1 MGSHKQLS
9 IPAAGLLACVLAP
22 ALAFAEESQHPC
34 KAPNELVRLNQPL
47 VHTGKVLSSYEPL
60 TVVAIGSSSTAGAGA
75 SSPAASYP
83 SRLAVELRQQLPA
96 HALTV
101 INRGVNGEEV
111 RDMLTRFGESVIAEK
126 PDLVLWQVGTNS
138 VLRDQPLAATN
149 PLILDG
155 LRQLREIGADVV
167 MIDPQF
173 APRVIA
179 KPQAEGMV
187 KLISATAKEANV
199 DLFQRFAVMRYWHD
213 NEHMRFSE
221 FISPDEIH
229 MNDWSYACLA
239 KLLGTSIAEAATRGV
254 ASAQAAPKRHVGP

>member
-1 MGSHKQLS
+1 MSSHKQLS
-9 IPAAGLLACVLAP
+9 RLAAGLLACVLAP
-22 ALAFAEESQHPC
+22 ALASAEEHC
-34 KAPNELVRLNQPL
+34 KAPNEMVRLTQPL

-83 SRLAVELRQQLPA
+83 SRLAVELHQQLPA

-101 INRGVNGEEV
+101 INRGINGEEV
-111 RDMLTRFGESVIAEK
+111 RDMLARFDDGVIAEK
-126 PDLVLWQVGTNS
+126 PDLVLWQLGTNS
-138 VLRDQPLAATN
+138 VLRDHPIAPTN
-149 PLILDG
+149 TLILEG
-155 LRQLREIGADVV
+155 VRRLREIGADVV

-179 KPQAEGMV
+179 KPEAEDMV

-213 NEHMRFSE
+213 GEHMPFSD

-239 KLLGTSIAEAATRGV
+239 KLLGASITEAATRGV
-254 ASAQAAPKRHVGP
+254 AWAQARPPVHVTP